1 MQQFKMLVL
10 TDHRGHSQENSLY
23 ALGRALHRH
32 AWCAQID
39 VATRWNPLNDPF
51 FQGLHKGNLFVN
63 AIDQDFAFNQDGRSF
78 KKTLRKAKLAE
89 YDLFWLRLPPP
100 IPKYFL
106 DFLLKEFP
114 DKLII
119 NNPKGVWET
128 GSKKFLLQ
136 FPDICPRMHYCRSMA
151 EIIAFKEQFPIV
163 LKPLRAYGGKG
174 LIRIDGEKVWMENTE
189 ISFSAFI
196 AKMADAELEYLGVEY
211 LPKVSLGDKRII
223 VVDGHIMGGS
233 LRLPPKDS
241 WICNVAKG
249 GSSHRAEIEEE
260 ERDIIKRINP
270 LLAEMGVVMY
280 GIDTLVGNDGK
291 RVLSEIN
298 TTSIGGLP
306 QIGKQQGSSVVQQ
319 AVHLIWNYVKHKKQ
333 KSNVIG
339 NR

>member
-1 MQQFKMLVL
+1 MLVL
-10 TDHRGHSQENSLY
+10 TDHRGHSRENSLY

-51 FQGLHKGNLFVN
+51 FQGSDKDNLFVN
-63 AIDQDFAFNQDGRSF
+63 PIDQDFAFDQTGRSF
-78 KKTLRKAKLAE
+78 KTALRKAKLAE

-106 DFLLKEFP
+106 DFLQKEFP

-119 NNPKGVWET
+119 NNPKGIWET

-136 FPDICPRMHYCRSMA
+136 FPTICPSMQYCRSVADIM
-151 EIIAFKEQFPIV
+151 AFKQQFPIV

-174 LIRIDGEKVWMENTE
+174 LIRIDGEKVWMENTA
-189 ISFSAFI
+189 ISFSAFM
-196 AKMADAELEYLGVEY
+196 KNLEDAEVEYLGVEY
-211 LPKVSLGDKRII
+211 LSKVRLGDKRII

-260 ERDIIKRINP
+260 ERDIIARINP
-270 LLAEMGVVMY
+270 LLADMGIVMY

-306 QIGKQQGSSVVQQ
+306 QIGKQQGNSVVQQ

-333 KSNVIG
+333 ESNVIG